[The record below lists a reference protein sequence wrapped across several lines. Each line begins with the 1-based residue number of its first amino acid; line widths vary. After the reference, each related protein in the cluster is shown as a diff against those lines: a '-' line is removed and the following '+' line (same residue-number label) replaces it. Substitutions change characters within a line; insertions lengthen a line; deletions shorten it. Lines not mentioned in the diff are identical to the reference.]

1 MARKSLLGL
10 KVRRLRQ
17 DRGESQVKL
26 AQRLGISPS
35 YLNLIEHNQR
45 SLTLEL
51 LLKVSRIFDVDLH
64 SFSEEEEARLLADL
78 DEVFGDPLFRGRAL
92 LREDIE
98 GLVASAPELCHAV
111 IALYRAYRNATEN
124 VRVLTE
130 RMSDD
135 TVLSTATHELLT
147 LLTSIRSFSE
157 ILRDNVDIGAG
168 ERTRFVGIIAEES
181 ERLAEAVG
189 RMLSFTSGEG
199 LTGLLGAKAP
209 NEEVYDLI
217 ERFQN
222 YFPEIEEAAAAL
234 RQAADR
240 DSGDLRTGLT
250 EVLSRDRSVR
260 VETVA
265 GNRLGAARFH
275 LDEEGRR
282 LLISEALPP
291 ASINFLL
298 ATVIA
303 RGQPEHAFEPT
314 AFEPYISDSLLT
326 TPRSRALCR
335 DMLARYCAAAAI
347 MPYTPFLEA
356 ARALRYDIALLL
368 HRFGAS
374 FEQVCHR
381 LTTLQKPGDSGVP
394 FHLLRV
400 DIAGNISHRFSA
412 SGMRIPRFGGACPR
426 WNVHAAF
433 AQPGAIQR
441 QIALMPDGHAYLCIA
456 RTVARPTAGYGAPES
471 HLAIGFGCALSYA
484 DQLVYADGM
493 DLENTATVVPVG
505 VNCRL
510 CERMDCQQRAYPPL
524 VRRIRGEEAVDAG
537 A

>member
-1 MARKSLLGL
+1 MVRKSLLGL
-10 KVRRLRQ
+10 KVRRLRR

-64 SFSEEEEARLLADL
+64 SFSEEEETRLLADL
-78 DEVFGDPLFRGRAL
+78 DEVFGDPLFRGHAP

-98 GLVASAPELCHAV
+98 GLVASAPEFCHAV
-111 IALYRAYRNATEN
+111 IALNRAYRNASEN

-157 ILRDNVDIGAG
+157 ILHDNVDIAAG
-168 ERTRFVGIIAEES
+168 ERTRFAGIIAKES

-209 NEEVYDLI
+209 DEEVYDLI
-217 ERFQN
+217 EYFRN
-222 YFPEIEEAAAAL
+222 YFPEIEEVAEAL
-234 RQAADR
+234 RRAADGY
-240 DSGDLRTGLT
+240 SQDLRTGLT
-250 EVLSRDRSVR
+250 EVLSRDRGVR
-260 VETVA
+260 VEMVA
-265 GNRLGAARFH
+265 DDRLGVARCR
-275 LDEEGRR
+275 LDDAGER
-282 LLISEALPP
+282 LLISEALAP
-291 ASINFLL
+291 ASIDFVL

-303 RGQPEHAFEPT
+303 RGQPERGFA
-314 AFEPYISDSLLT
+314 PYLADSRLT
-326 TPRSRALCR
+326 TPQSRALCR
-335 DMLARYCAAAAI
+335 DRLAQYCAAAVI
-347 MPYTPFLEA
+347 MPYAPFLQA
-356 ARALRYDIALLL
+356 ARALRYDIALLKR
-368 HRFGAS
+368 RFGAS

-381 LTTLQKPGDSGVP
+381 LTTLQKPGDGGVP

-400 DIAGNISHRFSA
+400 DIAGNVSHRFSA
-412 SGMRIPRFGGACPR
+412 SGMRIPRFGGVCPR

-433 AQPGAIQR
+433 AQPGAIRR
-441 QIALMPDGHAYLCIA
+441 QVALMPDGHAYLCIA

-484 DQLVYADGM
+484 DQLVYADGV
-493 DLENTATVVPVG
+493 DLENTAAATPVG

-510 CERMDCQQRAYPPL
+510 CERKDCRQRAHPPL
-524 VRRIRGEEAVDAG
+524 VRRVRGEESADSDTAG
-537 A
+537 M